1 MSFSACIKG
10 VRADRALPRDC
21 GMQGRLFR
29 NTLRALAYAGKC
41 GMKAE
46 TWLVRCAAELQH
58 LYLMNP
64 NRKVNDVPLD
74 DWNMDTA
81 GELIEAQRY
90 RGLDPVQAARSFW
103 RDSMSSPQQ
112 R

>member
-1 MSFSACIKG
+1 
-10 VRADRALPRDC
+10 
-21 GMQGRLFR
+21 
-29 NTLRALAYAGKC
+29 
-41 GMKAE
+41 MKAE
-46 TWLVRCAAELQH
+46 IWLARCAAELQH

-64 NRKVNDVPLD
+64 RCSVNDVLPD
-74 DWNMDTA
+74 DWNMGTA

-103 RDSMSSPQQ
+103 RDSASSPQQ